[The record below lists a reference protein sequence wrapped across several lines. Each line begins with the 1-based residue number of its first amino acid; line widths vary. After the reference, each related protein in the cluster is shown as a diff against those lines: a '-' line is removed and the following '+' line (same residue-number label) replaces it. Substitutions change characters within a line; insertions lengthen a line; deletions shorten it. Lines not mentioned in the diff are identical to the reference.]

1 MVALSKDPAR
11 RFATANDMR
20 IALMDYLAGRPV
32 TLPAGAMSSSF
43 TEAQTRMMGA
53 VPGAVPGMTS
63 TQVMP
68 TVAGGTAA
76 TWTETRL
83 KEADTLTGSTGGRLQ
98 AGGPCR
104 RAH

>member
-1 MVALSKDPAR
+1 
-11 RFATANDMR
+11 MR

-76 TWTETRL
+76 MSPS
-83 KEADTLTGSTGGRLQ
+83 STGNFQ
-98 AGGPCR
+98 ATNFHDANTKKSRNPSSSPSAPFWPSR
-104 RAH
+104 WWPASRSR